1 MPQEDP
7 LKPDSLN
14 VMARDIKSAE
24 SYANLGRLY
33 DQQEQWQ
40 DAIANYRQAIQLNP
54 HCSWFYHHLADVFL
68 KQEQW
73 QDAII
78 NYRHAIQ
85 LNPNFSWSYHNLG
98 NGLLQLKYWEEA
110 VHVYR
115 KAIQLNPNFHWSYCN
130 LADGLVQQKKWNLA
144 IINYWKSLVILH
156 QTNQEQDFVV
166 IATKLGETLE
176 YHLPE
181 KFDLAIAHYQKVSQN
196 HQQYPEYQ
204 TIIQFLSQNQSAWLK
219 IADFFRQKHLIN
231 AALILYKIAMEFYP
245 NEISITEKFDTLSQ
259 KKTDL
264 ETSINLQHQ
273 NIDKNSQ
280 KWSKYND
287 GITTDINA
295 NNFNIP
301 LATNQKLEQF
311 IFSTDINFD
320 LSQLDQ
326 LFEAVSWMT
335 RDHEHMKIALKH
347 SFLVVT
353 LWFVTPTQKQ
363 LIGFTRAV
371 SDHVYNATLWDVVI
385 HPSFQNQGL
394 GKSLIRYTLEQ
405 LQLQNI
411 ENITLFAGNKA
422 VNFYH
427 SLGFITDPNGIK
439 GMFWVS
445 P

>member
-1 MPQEDP
+1 
-7 LKPDSLN
+7 
-14 VMARDIKSAE
+14 
-24 SYANLGRLY
+24 
-33 DQQEQWQ
+33 
-40 DAIANYRQAIQLNP
+40 
-54 HCSWFYHHLADVFL
+54 
-68 KQEQW
+68 
-73 QDAII
+73 
-78 NYRHAIQ
+78 
-85 LNPNFSWSYHNLG
+85 
-98 NGLLQLKYWEEA
+98 
-110 VHVYR
+110 
-115 KAIQLNPNFHWSYCN
+115 
-130 LADGLVQQKKWNLA
+130 
-144 IINYWKSLVILH
+144 
-156 QTNQEQDFVV
+156 
-166 IATKLGETLE
+166 
-176 YHLPE
+176 
-181 KFDLAIAHYQKVSQN
+181 LAIAHYQKVIQN

-219 IADFFRQKHLIN
+219 IADFFQQKHLIN
-231 AALILYKIAMEFYP
+231 AALILYKMAVEFYP
-245 NEISITEKFDTLSQ
+245 DQIYIAEKFNTLLQ
-259 KKTDL
+259 KKTEL
-264 ETSINLQHQ
+264 ETSINLRHQ
-273 NIDKNSQ
+273 NIDQNLK
-280 KWSKYND
+280 KWSKYDD
-287 GITTDINA
+287 GITNITT

-301 LATNQKLEQF
+301 LATHQQLGQF

-320 LSQLDQ
+320 LNQLDQ
-326 LFEAVSWMT
+326 LFKAVSWMT